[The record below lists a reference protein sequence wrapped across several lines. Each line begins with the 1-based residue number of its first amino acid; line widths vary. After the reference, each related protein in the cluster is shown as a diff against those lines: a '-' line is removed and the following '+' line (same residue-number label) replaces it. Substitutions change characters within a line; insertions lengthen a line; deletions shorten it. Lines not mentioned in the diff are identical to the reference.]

1 MNRSSAIPSSAV
13 ERIAEIRIRAALE
26 AGEMD
31 GLPGLG
37 KPIPGIDEPYD
48 PLWWVKSWMTRNGL
62 AEAMGREEIRRLRPA
77 PWTGRAP
84 AP

>member
-1 MNRSSAIPSSAV
+1 MIHRSAISSSAV
-13 ERIAEIRIRAALE
+13 ERIAEIRIRAAIE

-37 KPIPGIDEPYD
+37 KPIPGIDEAYD

-62 AEAMGREEIRRLRPA
+62 AEAMGREEMPHIRPA
-77 PWTGRAP
+77 AWTRRAP
-84 AP
+84 PP